1 MEDND
6 QILTIYLYLY
16 SHIRINIINIYN
28 TMVPSVRQKG
38 GNAKM
43 TREREREITIHREL
57 YGVTVQLFI
66 GTGRSP
72 DKITFMP
79 SNIHS

>member
-43 TREREREITIHREL
+43 TQERKNN
-57 YGVTVQLFI
+57 
-66 GTGRSP
+66 P
-72 DKITFMP
+72 A
-79 SNIHS
+79 